1 MNTIADFQVSSKLW
15 THYLYCFCCYCNVST
30 YPFYSLLQVH
40 HIRKERNHLSTETVG
55 KKTLFMC
62 NIFFSK
68 ICYTGAKE
76 EQVSGTRASRNGI
89 FGLMEVNFFSP
100 YICSCLAQVVL
111 AARSFLSSWGTDWLQ
126 KPKLI
131 STGDTAVAFE

>member
-15 THYLYCFCCYCNVST
+15 AHYLCCFCCYCNVST
-30 YPFYSLLQVH
+30 YPFSSLLQVH
-40 HIRKERNHLSTETVG
+40 HIKEERNHLSTETVG

-62 NIFFSK
+62 NIYFLAKYTTQVQKRNKSVECLQKGYIWFDGSKFFFLPVFAPAWPKWS
-68 ICYTGAKE
+68 I
-76 EQVSGTRASRNGI
+76 
-89 FGLMEVNFFSP
+89 
-100 YICSCLAQVVL
+100 
-111 AARSFLSSWGTDWLQ
+111 LSSWWTDWLW